1 VRAVRA
7 WLILCCALIFIMV
20 IVGGATRLTES
31 GLSIVEWNPVMG
43 AIPPLSHAEWQR
55 AFDAYRETPEFKTY
69 NFWMGLDDFRAIYW
83 MEYGHRLL
91 GRIIGV
97 VFLLPL
103 IWFAVRRQITERLAG
118 QLAVAFLLGAAQ
130 GALGWY
136 MVQSGLVDR
145 PEVSHYRLAAHL
157 GLAVAIYGW
166 LLWILLG
173 LYPRRREEP
182 GRGFAVFLL
191 CWVSVTMV
199 WGAFTAGLDAG
210 VMYATFPLM
219 DGGLAP
225 PGAFEREPFLI
236 NFVENKATVQFTH
249 RWLAIGFV
257 ALALY
262 FWFRV
267 RTQPSAWLA
276 AMALVQA
283 GLGIATLLTG
293 VEIAIAAAHQAGA
306 LIVFSL
312 AVWGVHVKR
321 GPSTAG
327 AR

>member
-7 WLILCCALIFIMV
+7 WLILCCALIFVMV
-20 IVGGATRLTES
+20 IVGGVTRLTES

-83 MEYGHRLL
+83 MEYAHRLL

-103 IWFAVRRQITERLAG
+103 LWFAIRRQVTGRLLA
-118 QLAVAFLLGAAQ
+118 QLSVAFVLGAAQ

-136 MVQSGLVDR
+136 MVQSGLSDR

-157 GLAVAIYGW
+157 GLAVAIYGS

-173 LYPRRREEP
+173 SYARRP
-182 GRGFAVFLL
+182 STTAGRRHGLAIFLL
-191 CWVSVTMV
+191 CWASVTML

-210 VMYATFPLM
+210 AMYNTFPLM
-219 DGGLAP
+219 GGGLAP
-225 PGAFEREPFLI
+225 PGAFDQEPFLV
-236 NFVENKATVQFTH
+236 NFVENPATVQFAH
-249 RWLAIGFV
+249 RCPAIGFV
-257 ALALY
+257 GLALY
-262 FWFRV
+262 GGWRA
-267 RTQPSAWLA
+267 RTARAAWLG
-276 AMALVQA
+276 AMALAQA
-283 GLGIATLLTG
+283 ALGIATLLTG
-293 VEIAIAAAHQAGA
+293 VDIAVAAAHQGGA
-306 LIVFSL
+306 MIVFSL
-312 AVWGVHVKR
+312 AVWGVRETSPSR
-321 GPSTAG
+321 G
-327 AR
+327 